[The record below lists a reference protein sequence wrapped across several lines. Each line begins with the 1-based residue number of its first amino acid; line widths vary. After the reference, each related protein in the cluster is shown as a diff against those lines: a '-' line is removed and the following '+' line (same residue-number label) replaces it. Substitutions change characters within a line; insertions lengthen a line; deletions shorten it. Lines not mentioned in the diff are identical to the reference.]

1 MSHNCLSGWQR
12 FKSRWLPA
20 TKSDLN
26 EMEYRLTEVIARQAN
41 ITPSIG
47 SAAMSVQSAL
57 DKLDA
62 SIPDKQ

>member
-12 FKSRWLPA
+12 FASRWLPA
-20 TKSDLN
+20 TKSDVN
-26 EMEYRLTEVIARQAN
+26 AMENRLTEIIEKHAHL
-41 ITPSIG
+41 TPSIG